1 MIRKAVIPSAG
12 RGTRLLPATYALPKE
27 MLPCGKK
34 PTIQYVVEELA
45 AAGVKDILIITG
57 RAKGALEDHFDP
69 DASLIEMLEHSG
81 NKALLEE
88 MRFIEKLKV
97 NFFFTRQAKP
107 TGLADAIYL
116 AKDFI
121 DDDPFLVALGDTII
135 ISTPLGHYLNRLAQL
150 NSTQSALGTIGLEKV
165 SKEEVEKYGIIKGT
179 EHNKGTWKL
188 TDVIEKPK
196 KELAPSQMAIC
207 GRYIFTPE
215 IFKAIEKTSIGVGNE
230 KQLTDSIKILIEEGN
245 SIWGLE
251 MSENEKRYDIGNP
264 FTYAVAF
271 LELSLLDPGI
281 NKQLR
286 PYLKDLVKKIQLI
299 NC

>member
-1 MIRKAVIPSAG
+1 MITKAVIPAAG

-57 RAKGALEDHFDP
+57 RAKGALVDHFDI
-69 DASLIEMLEHSG
+69 DDI
-81 NKALLEE
+81 
-88 MRFIEKLKV
+88 FIEKLKNSGNTV
-97 NFFFTRQAKP
+97 LLEEMQNLEKLNVQIKYYFTRQAQP

-116 AKDFI
+116 AKDFVGA
-121 DDDPFLVALGDTII
+121 DPFFVALGDTII

-150 NSTQSALGTIGLEKV
+150 YAKQSAIGIIGLEKV
-165 SKEEVEKYGIIKGT
+165 SREEVEKYGIIKGT
-179 EHNKGTWKL
+179 EHDRGTWEI

-196 KELAPSQMAIC
+196 MALAPSQVAIC

-215 IFKAIEKTSIGVGNE
+215 IFQAIEKTSIGIGNE
-230 KQLTDSIKILIEEGN
+230 KQLTDAIKILIEEKN
-245 SIWGLE
+245 TIWGLE
-251 MSENEKRYDIGNP
+251 MDKIEKRYDIGNP

-271 LELSLLDPGI
+271 LELSLLDPMI

-286 PYLKDLVKKIQLI
+286 PYLKDLAKKI
-299 NC
+299 

>member
-1 MIRKAVIPSAG
+1 LITKAVIPAAG

-57 RAKGALEDHFDP
+57 RAKGALVDHFDI
-69 DASLIEMLEHSG
+69 DDI
-81 NKALLEE
+81 
-88 MRFIEKLKV
+88 FIEKLKNSGNTV
-97 NFFFTRQAKP
+97 LLEEMQNLEKLNVQIKYYFTRQAQP

-116 AKDFI
+116 AKDFVGA
-121 DDDPFLVALGDTII
+121 DPFFVALGDTII

-150 NSTQSALGTIGLEKV
+150 YAKQSAIGIIGLEKV
-165 SKEEVEKYGIIKGT
+165 SREEVEKYGIIKGT
-179 EHNKGTWKL
+179 EHDRGTWEI

-196 KELAPSQMAIC
+196 MALAPSQVAIC

-215 IFKAIEKTSIGVGNE
+215 IFQAIEKTSIGIGNE
-230 KQLTDSIKILIEEGN
+230 KQLTDAIKILIEEKN
-245 SIWGLE
+245 TIWGLE
-251 MSENEKRYDIGNP
+251 MDKIEKRYDIGNP

-271 LELSLLDPGI
+271 LELSLLDPMI

-286 PYLKDLVKKIQLI
+286 PYLKDLAKKI
-299 NC
+299 